1 MNDIF
6 KILDSFAAQFS
17 PEVEGRCAEAL
28 DDTTR
33 ETLTKLCR
41 GELDDGE
48 RHKAAQVL
56 LQNPTAMEFLV
67 SEISSNRGA

>member
-28 DDTTR
+28 DDSTR
-33 ETLTKLCR
+33 DTLARLCR
-41 GELDDGE
+41 GELSEGE
-48 RHKAAQVL
+48 RQKVGRQQRPLFERLNEVWCGH
-56 LQNPTAMEFLV
+56 P
-67 SEISSNRGA
+67 